1 MKKIRFLFQG
11 NSYCY
16 LRKLL
21 LIMKLSS
28 FLLFICV
35 ASFGATGYSQSEHV
49 SIKLKDAK
57 LKDFF
62 GAVEQQTSYKFL
74 YRDDAVE
81 KIIVNLDESDKPLDQ
96 VLDIALANA
105 GLSYKIFTNNLIVIA
120 SKDVLQEKPV
130 TGDVKDA
137 ATGEP
142 LPGVYVVLK
151 GTATGVITGVDGT
164 FSIKVPDG
172 TGTLVF
178 SSVGYTTQEIPVEG
192 RTSISVQLA
201 ISTTSLDEVVVVGY
215 GTQKKSTVTGSVAS
229 MKSSQLTI
237 APIASL
243 SNSLAGQL
251 PGLISLQSSGQP
263 GFDQAALSIRGFS
276 GALVIVDGIESDF
289 NNIDANEIESVSILK
304 DGAASIYGARA
315 GNGVILITTKRGKN
329 EKPIIT
335 LNTSYTMQGITAM
348 PKPSSA
354 GQYAEMQSETWLQ
367 SGKDPSLVP
376 FTKEQILKY
385 YNGGDPLYPNTDW
398 YNELVRTWAPQAQTN
413 LSVRGGSERIKYYG
427 FLGWL
432 KQETVWKNGGGDYNR
447 YNIQSNIDAKITD
460 NLSLQFDLSSIIEN
474 RHFPWRP
481 MAEGSNTVWQDFW
494 NTLPIY
500 PATLPDPAKETYN
513 GGEAQFM
520 TNRSKAGYNNQDA
533 QNLKASLAL
542 NYNFSFIKGLSAKA
556 FVNGTQN
563 FYANKNFTRPGFFY
577 TYDPAS
583 EIYTL
588 KASLGSK
595 AADNQ
600 SKSQDRTLTG
610 QFSLY
615 YDREFGSDHHLT
627 ALALYE
633 VIDFKSDYIS
643 AFRQNFLTPA
653 IDQLFAGSSAG
664 WTNDG
669 SANEWGR
676 ASYVGR
682 INYSYK
688 DKYLLETILRADAS
702 AKFPPENRW
711 GYFPSVSLGWR
722 LSKENFMSGLSNI
735 DELKLRASYGQSGN
749 DAVGNFQYLTG
760 YQYGHLY
767 ILDAAI
773 QQGLVSTGLPNPDLT
788 WEKISIMNAGVDF
801 SLFQRKLYGEGD
813 AFYRTRSG
821 IPATRIAT
829 LPSTFGS
836 PLPPENLNS
845 LNDRGF
851 EFKAGSA
858 GRGLGNELIYDVS
871 GFISWSQSKWD
882 HFEEPDYTD
891 PDQQRIYTKS
901 GTYTDR
907 QFGYISDG
915 LFTSQAQ
922 IDALPYDMDM
932 QGNVSLRPGDI
943 IYKNTNGDDKL
954 DWKDQ
959 VEIGKGTVP
968 HWMMGF
974 SVNLKYKNFDFNSLF
989 QGAFGYY
996 NYVNIVHGGLM
1007 PAIVYDLRWKEETND
1022 AGALIPR
1029 LGGSPTNNYVSDYY
1043 YKKAGYLR
1051 WKTLSFGYSL
1061 PKQWV
1066 EKIRLQQL
1074 RIYFAGV
1081 NLLTFDKLKDY
1092 GIDPEAPSGN
1102 GAYYYPQQRTLT
1114 FGINMSF

>member
-1 MKKIRFLFQG
+1 MKKIRFLFRG
-11 NSYCY
+11 NSHYY
-16 LRKLL
+16 LKKFLL
-21 LIMKLSS
+21 VMKLST
-28 FLLFICV
+28 FLLIISI
-35 ASFGATGYSQSEHV
+35 ASIGATGYSQAEHV
-49 SIKLKDAK
+49 SVNLKDAK
-57 LKDFF
+57 LKEFF
-62 GAVEQQTSYKFL
+62 AAVEQQTPYKFL

-81 KIIVNLDESDKPLDQ
+81 KIVVNLDESDKPLDQ
-96 VLDIALANA
+96 VLDNLLPGA

-120 SKDVLQEKPV
+120 SKEALQEKPV
-130 TGDVKDA
+130 TGNVTDA
-137 ATGEP
+137 ETGEP
-142 LPGVYVVLK
+142 LPGVYVLLK
-151 GTATGVITGVDGT
+151 GTTTGVITGVDGN

-172 TGTLVF
+172 VGTLVF
-178 SSVGYTTQEIPVEG
+178 SSVGYASQEIPVEG

-201 ISTTSLDEVVVVGY
+201 ISTTALDEVVVVGY
-215 GTQKKSTVTGSVAS
+215 GVQKKSTVTGSVAS

-237 APIASL
+237 APLASL
-243 SNSLAGQL
+243 SNSLTGQL

-367 SGKDPSLVP
+367 SGKDPALVP
-376 FTKEQILKY
+376 YTKEQILKY
-385 YNGGDPLYPNTDW
+385 YNGGDPLYPNTNW
-398 YNELVRTWAPQAQTN
+398 YDELVRNWAPQAQTN

-432 KQETVWKNGGGDYNR
+432 NQETVWKHGGGDYNR
-447 YNIQSNIDAKITD
+447 YNIQSNIDAMITD

-481 MAEGSNTVWQDFW
+481 MTEGSNTVWQDFW

-500 PATLPDPAKETYN
+500 PATLPDPSKETYN

-520 TNRSKAGYNNQDA
+520 TNRSKAGYNNQDD

-542 NYNFSFIKGLSAKA
+542 NYNFGFIKGLSAKA

-563 FYANKNFTRPGFFY
+563 FYAFKNFTRPGFFY

-588 KASLGSK
+588 KSSLGSK

-615 YDREFGSDHHLT
+615 FDRAFGSDHHIT

-633 VIDFKSDYIS
+633 VIDFRSDYIS

-653 IDQLFAGSSAG
+653 IDQLFAGSTTG
-664 WTNDG
+664 WTNNG

-722 LSKENFMSGLSNI
+722 LSKENFMRNFSRI
-735 DELKLRASYGQSGN
+735 DELKIRASYGQSGN

-788 WEKISIMNAGVDF
+788 WEKITIMNAGVDF

-813 AFYRTRSG
+813 VFYRTRSG

-851 EFKAGSA
+851 EFKAGTA
-858 GRGLGNELIYDVS
+858 GRGLGNELTYDIS

-882 HFEEPDYTD
+882 HFEEPEYTD
-891 PDQQRIYTKS
+891 PDQARIYTKS

-907 QFGYISDG
+907 QFGYVSDG

-932 QGNVSLRPGDI
+932 QGNISLRPGDI
-943 IYKNTNGDDKL
+943 IYKNMNGDDKL

-968 HWMMGF
+968 HWMLGF
-974 SVNLKYKNFDFNSLF
+974 TVNLKYKNFDFNSLF

-1007 PAIVYDLRWKEETND
+1007 PAIVYDLRWTEETND

-1066 EKIRLQQL
+1066 EKMRLQQF

-1114 FGINMSF
+1114 FGINLSF